1 MPLVDIEFSTN
12 GCDLPSDVRDFLREA
27 YLRVGQFVRKSPIR
41 VSGFA
46 PSGFATVYRSLRA
59 IVEAKLAPGNSFCEW
74 GSGFGVAA
82 SLAAMLKFRAHG
94 IEIEKGLVDASKQLA
109 DDFGLPVEF
118 VHGSFIPPGRGAHA
132 DEACAK
138 NNAEF
143 FGLVS
148 DADSAYRELGLDLNE
163 FDIFFAYPWP
173 SEEQAIENLFAR
185 YAAEGALLLTYN
197 QYHSVRLRR
206 KVGERSGGS

>member
-59 IVEAKLAPGNSFCEW
+59 IVEAKLAPGNSFCEL

-109 DDFGLPVEF
+109 NDFGLPVEF
-118 VHGSFIPPGRGAHA
+118 VHGSFVPPGRGAVLSA
-132 DEACAK
+132 TTFCSFLREFSPLEVCAGGTT
-138 NNAEF
+138 NVQMRRF
-143 FGLVS
+143 RVPGRRFQSFPLVQTLVLRS
-148 DADSAYRELGLDLNE
+148 CGRFPRNHG
-163 FDIFFAYPWP
+163 
-173 SEEQAIENLFAR
+173 
-185 YAAEGALLLTYN
+185 LLLWLSRHDVIPCETF
-197 QYHSVRLRR
+197 
-206 KVGERSGGS
+206 GPTWG

>member
-1 MPLVDIEFSTN
+1 
-12 GCDLPSDVRDFLREA
+12 
-27 YLRVGQFVRKSPIR
+27 
-41 VSGFA
+41 
-46 PSGFATVYRSLRA
+46 
-59 IVEAKLAPGNSFCEW
+59 
-74 GSGFGVAA
+74 
-82 SLAAMLKFRAHG
+82 MLKFRAHG

-138 NNAEF
+138 NNAEC

-148 DADSAYRELGLDLNE
+148 DADSAYRKLGLEPHE
-163 FDIFFAYPWP
+163 FDLFFAYPWP
-173 SEEQAIENLFAR
+173 GEEQAIENLFAH

-206 KVGERSGGS
+206 KVGERSGGP

>member
-1 MPLVDIEFSTN
+1 VPLVDIELSIN
-12 GCDLPSDVRDFLREA
+12 GSDLPSDVRAFLREA
-27 YLRVGQFVRKSPIR
+27 YLRVGQFVRNSPIR
-41 VSGFA
+41 VNGFA

-59 IVEAKLAPGNSFCEW
+59 IVEAKLAPGKSFCEW

-82 SLAAMLKFRAHG
+82 SLAAMLKFRACG
-94 IEIEKGLVDASKQLA
+94 VEIERGLVDASKRLA

-118 VHGSFIPPGRGAHA
+118 VHGSFIPPGGGACA
-132 DEACAK
+132 DEACAN

-143 FGLVS
+143 IGLVT
-148 DADSAYRELGLDLNE
+148 DADNAYSELGLDPDN
-163 FDIFFAYPWP
+163 FDVFFAYPWP
-173 SEEQAIENLFAR
+173 REEHVIENLFAH

-197 QYHSVRLRR
+197 KFHSVRLRQ